1 MQVRPLLPAPKVT
14 PLLWRDFL
22 DITFL
27 LRNKLDVS
35 GILCMPFAVW
45 HAGVQRK
52 SLGKGGSYICR

>member
-1 MQVRPLLPAPKVT
+1 MQVRPLLPAPEVAAHFG
-14 PLLWRDFL
+14 RDFL
-22 DITFL
+22 DIPFL
-27 LRNKLDVS
+27 FRNKLDVS